1 MLIHLH
7 SQATTTPRVRA
18 AIQASDQAGTVLADR
33 FGVTAQTIYKWRK
46 RDTVEDRSHTPHR
59 LQTTL
64 TPAQEAVAVALRKTL
79 LVSLDDLLA
88 VVREF
93 LNPNVSRSGLDRCL
107 RRHGVGNLRDL
118 QARAAQPR
126 HSGFKAY
133 EPGYLHID
141 VKYLPQMADETSRR
155 YLFVA
160 IDRATR
166 WVFIR
171 IFKAKTAANA
181 RRFLRDLERACPI
194 HIRTVLADNGK
205 EFTDRLFGLR
215 KRAATGAHE
224 FDKLCAD
231 LDIEHRLTPP
241 KSPQTNGMVERFNGR
256 IEEVLQSH
264 HFRSGEEL
272 ETTLHRYV
280 RLYNQQLPQSALG
293 SKSPLQ
299 AMKDW
304 YKLKPQLFRKQ
315 PYHLPGCDMQY
326 KSIIAGVLISFC
338 AGSAVAQG
346 QCSVVEDRWNELNGR
361 ILDLELDYPF
371 TVSYVCGSAEGCASN
386 VDSGIE
392 AEFMCLGT
400 AYVGCAVLFGGESCN
415 YVIGEL
421 GSIGQ
426 AASTLREAAN
436 SAGCSGLELRDPC

>member
-1 MLIHLH
+1 
-7 SQATTTPRVRA
+7 
-18 AIQASDQAGTVLADR
+18 
-33 FGVTAQTIYKWRK
+33 
-46 RDTVEDRSHTPHR
+46 

-118 QARAAQPR
+118 TAKAAKPK

-141 VKYLPQMADETSRR
+141 VKYLPQMADENRRR

-171 IFKAKTAANA
+171 IYPAKTAANA

-194 HIRTVLADNGK
+194 RIRTILTDNGK

-215 KRAATGAHE
+215 KRAATGEHE
-224 FDKLCAD
+224 FDTLCTALEID
-231 LDIEHRLTPP
+231 HRLTPP

-264 HFRSGEEL
+264 HFRSSEEL
-272 ETTLHRYV
+272 EVTLHRYV
-280 RLYNQQLPQSALG
+280 WLYNQQLPQAALG
-293 SKSPLQ
+293 SKAPLQ

-304 YKLKPQLFRKQ
+304 HKLKPNLFKKQ
-315 PYHLPGCDMQY
+315 PYYLPGCDM
-326 KSIIAGVLISFC
+326 
-338 AGSAVAQG
+338 
-346 QCSVVEDRWNELNGR
+346 
-361 ILDLELDYPF
+361 
-371 TVSYVCGSAEGCASN
+371 
-386 VDSGIE
+386 
-392 AEFMCLGT
+392 
-400 AYVGCAVLFGGESCN
+400 
-415 YVIGEL
+415 
-421 GSIGQ
+421 
-426 AASTLREAAN
+426 
-436 SAGCSGLELRDPC
+436 

>member
-7 SQATTTPRVRA
+7 KQATTTPKVRA
-18 AIQASDQAGTVLADR
+18 AIQASDEPASVLAER
-33 FGVTAQTIYKWRK
+33 FGTTEQTIYKWRH
-46 RDTVEDRSHTPHR
+46 RDSVLDRSHTAHR

-93 LNPNVSRSGLDRCL
+93 LNPDVSRSGLDRCL

-118 QARAAQPR
+118 KVKDVRPK

-133 EPGYLHID
+133 EPGYIHID

-166 WVFIR
+166 WVFVR
-171 IFKAKTAANA
+171 VYNNKTAANA
-181 RRFLRDLERACPI
+181 RRFLRDLERACPMR
-194 HIRTVLADNGK
+194 IRTILTDNGK

-215 KRAATGAHE
+215 KRAQSGQHD
-224 FDKLCAD
+224 FDQLCTE

-241 KSPQTNGMVERFNGR
+241 RSPQTNGMVERFNGR
-256 IEEVLQSH
+256 IEDVLQSH

-272 ETTLHRYV
+272 EATLHRYV
-280 RLYNQQLPQSALG
+280 WLYNQQLPQSALG
-293 SKSPLQ
+293 SKTPLQ

-304 YKLKPQLFRKQ
+304 HKLKPELFKKQ
-315 PYHLPGCDMQY
+315 PYYRPGCD
-326 KSIIAGVLISFC
+326 
-338 AGSAVAQG
+338 
-346 QCSVVEDRWNELNGR
+346 R
-361 ILDLELDYPF
+361 
-371 TVSYVCGSAEGCASN
+371 
-386 VDSGIE
+386 
-392 AEFMCLGT
+392 
-400 AYVGCAVLFGGESCN
+400 
-415 YVIGEL
+415 
-421 GSIGQ
+421 
-426 AASTLREAAN
+426 
-436 SAGCSGLELRDPC
+436 